1 MDALKSAL
9 ESLDAILFD
18 ENIFMV
24 IEYSL
29 IDLQMKI
36 RHTSILVKLVKKH
49 KIQGREV
56 NIAK

>member
-1 MDALKSAL
+1 MDAFENAL

-29 IDLQMKI
+29 IDLQMK
-36 RHTSILVKLVKKH
+36 R
-49 KIQGREV
+49 
-56 NIAK
+56 